1 MSRECSPVLGRGGV
15 VGGERREGRGVKC
28 WCGAA
33 LGTAVRGG
41 TAVRTEE
48 HEREGKE
55 WSPAPGKG
63 QGEWSELPLE

>member
-1 MSRECSPVLGRGGV
+1 MESVERAVESSV
-15 VGGERREGRGVKC
+15 V
-28 WCGAA
+28 WCGI
-33 LGTAVRGG
+33 GSRSRGG